1 MESKKEPVVEI
12 NSVEKELHKS
22 YHRKPYQ
29 SPKLIVHGGIEE
41 ITKGTGSKGPDI
53 PRGSQF

>member
-1 MESKKEPVVEI
+1 MESKKEPVVES

-29 SPKLIVHGGIEE
+29 SPKLTVHGRIEE
-41 ITKGTGSKGPDI
+41 ITKGGFRTGGDLN
-53 PRGSQF
+53 RGSGL